1 MQQTAHTEDEHGLLV
16 DLHVAFIQAL
26 DRKRDSLA
34 YHLTTHLRTNGVYWG
49 LVALEIM
56 GRPDALDAQALIDY
70 VLSCWDQRTGG
81 FGSHPGHDPHIL
93 STLSAIQILAI
104 KDALPLLEQDGKR
117 KRLIQFIV
125 GLQLPDGSVQGD
137 KWGETDTRFLY
148 CAVSALAH
156 LGALGRFNRT
166 AAINHILRCHNY
178 DGGFGLCQGAESHS
192 GQVFVCIA
200 ALSILDALHHIDRD
214 KVGWWLSERQLPN
227 GGLNGRPQKLE
238 DVCYSWWVLSALSMI
253 GRLHWID
260 AGKLSR
266 FILSAQD
273 PDDGGIAD
281 RPDNVTD
288 VFHTN
293 FGVAGLS
300 LLGFPGLEPVDPTY
314 CMPAKVIRKLGIEKE
329 YQLPAPRAAPQ
340 PQ

>member
-1 MQQTAHTEDEHGLLV
+1 MPTTSSAHQLLAP
-16 DLHVAFIQAL
+16 LHVAFIQAL

-34 YHLTTHLRTNGVYWG
+34 YHLTTHLRMNGVYWG
-49 LVALEIM
+49 LVALHILAE
-56 GRPDALDAQALIDY
+56 PDKLDRQQLIDF
-70 VLSCWDQRTGG
+70 VLSCWDQHTGG
-81 FGSHPGHDPHIL
+81 FGSFPRHDPHIL

-104 KDALPLLEQDGKR
+104 KDALHQLDLHGRREK
-117 KRLIQFIV
+117 LIQFII
-125 GLQLPDGSVQGD
+125 GLQQPDGSFQGD

-148 CAVSALAH
+148 CAVSALSH
-156 LGALGRFNRT
+156 LGALDRMNRQS
-166 AAINHILRCHNY
+166 AVDHLLRCHNY
-178 DGGFGLCQGAESHS
+178 DGGFGTQEGAESHS

-200 ALSILDALHHIDRD
+200 ALSILDSLDRIDRD
-214 KVGWWLSERQLPN
+214 KVGWWLAERQLPN

-260 AGKLSR
+260 ADKLCN

-293 FGVAGLS
+293 FGLAGLS

-314 CMPAKVIRKLGIEKE
+314 CMPAEVIKRLGIERE
-329 YQLPAPRAAPQ
+329 YQLPVRKTMMSSS
-340 PQ
+340 